1 MLEWDH
7 EKHTDIPRAGRPLSH
22 HPPRGTPV
30 EHQASY
36 RLRGMDP
43 DDMWSLIWSF
53 DTIEAAEKCLVDC
66 NEHKASFQTYALKD
80 AGQEEFIER
89 HGWF

>member
-1 MLEWDH
+1 MTNEQTYQERIGRYRIIRH
-7 EKHTDIPRAGRPLSH
+7 EVLPL
-22 HPPRGTPV
+22 

-36 RLRGMDP
+36 RLRGIDP
-43 DDMWSLIWSF
+43 DDLWSLIWSF
-53 DTIEAAEKCLVDC
+53 NDLEAAEKCLADC

-89 HGWF
+89 TAWF

>member
-1 MLEWDH
+1 
-7 EKHTDIPRAGRPLSH
+7 
-22 HPPRGTPV
+22 
-30 EHQASY
+30 
-36 RLRGMDP
+36 MDP